1 MNQKYIWMA
10 VLAVCCSLTAFGQ
23 KSETFD
29 IITFTAPKGWQKV
42 ADQNT
47 VRFGAED
54 QSGNI
59 CLITMFKPLPG
70 GPDPKANFDAAWESI
85 AQEVVTVKSKPQM
98 QPSSTENGWVVES
111 GLAQYESDGKKGVAL
126 LVTITGDKKMVNIL
140 LLMNSDAYQAEVSA
154 FLDSVSLPR
163 VEPAAQA
170 KSSMAARNDGYRS
183 STVTFD
189 DGWTSTAQDD
199 WVLVSKGQM
208 KVHLLYALPYNAS
221 QFSGTGV
228 RARDFYWDNYVSKYF
243 GIQSKQYR
251 EESSIGSFN
260 AEYVEGTA
268 TDRQTGERRFI
279 AMYLSIA
286 PNTAWLKVASAPN
299 EGALRQQ
306 FPKSHLQ
313 LDSDLSAMSRFNQFP
328 VSASDVIGRW
338 QDGNTST
345 AHWYYVSPTGY
356 ESYAGMTIASTAAEF
371 NFAPSGSYTSQHTGA
386 TGSVGNLSGFRQTYR
401 GTYKVT
407 DWSVSATNRWQGKTD
422 IFKAYFQV
430 MRGGRVLVL
439 ESAGQ
444 TYNLVR
450 TR

>member
-1 MNQKYIWMA
+1 MSRILFF
-10 VLAVCCSLTAFGQ
+10 VLFLCTPLSLAAQ
-23 KSETFD
+23 KSETFES
-29 IITFTAPKGWQKV
+29 ISFQTPKDWQKEV
-42 ADQNT
+42 GKESVQFAAENAD
-47 VRFGAED
+47 G
-54 QSGNI
+54 GL
-59 CLITMFKPLPG
+59 CLITMFKPIAG
-70 GPDPKANFDAAWESI
+70 SGNAKTDFGTAWES
-85 AQEVVTVKSKPQM
+85 VVQSTVKAGKPQM
-98 QPSSTENGWVVES
+98 NPAGNDDGWAIENG
-111 GLAQYESDGKKGVAL
+111 AAPYESDGRKGVAML
-126 LVTITGDKKMVNIL
+126 ITATGNSKLVVFLIL
-140 LLMNSDAYQAEVSA
+140 TNTDA
-154 FLDSVSLPR
+154 F
-163 VEPAAQA
+163 EPAISSFIGSVKLPKIEPPAQA
-170 KSSMAARNDGYRS
+170 KSSVAARNDGYRS

-228 RARDFYWDNYVSKYF
+228 RARDFYWDNYVAKYF

-268 TDRQTGERRFI
+268 TDRQTGKRRFI
-279 AMYLSIA
+279 AMYLSIS

-328 VSASDVIGRW
+328 VSASDVAGRW

-386 TGSVGNLSGFRQTYR
+386 TGSVGNLSGFKQTYR

-407 DWSVSATNRWQGKTD
+407 DWSLSATNRWQGKTD